1 MPMPAYT
8 GITVV
13 DGPLGSGKSYY
24 ACRRI
29 EAALWKRR
37 PVVTNVQLV
46 EDWAERIAA
55 RHLVG
60 KGRADRRA
68 ALAAELHRYYYY
80 SDDIADLL
88 RREMHPPRKENQG
101 LLLID
106 EAHAELNSRLF
117 QQEGRSEMVQR
128 IRQLRKLG
136 WEAVFISQNIESIDK
151 QVRDAIT
158 YRIHLVNWRRRY
170 WWFPFNLFLAVHFF
184 AGDKFTAKGT
194 KPFARELYRLDKY
207 TANLYDTYSLFGVVR
222 AERPPTH
229 ELLPFALARAQLA
242 STGSANDE
250 LS

>member
-1 MPMPAYT
+1 MREA
-8 GITVV
+8 GRVNVGRLVV
-13 DGPLGSGKSYY
+13 VV
-24 ACRRI
+24 
-29 EAALWKRR
+29 KR
-37 PVVTNVQLV
+37 
-46 EDWAERIAA
+46 D
-55 RHLVG
+55 
-60 KGRADRRA
+60 
-68 ALAAELHRYYYY
+68 
-80 SDDIADLL
+80 
-88 RREMHPPRKENQG
+88 
-101 LLLID
+101 
-106 EAHAELNSRLF
+106 AELNARLF